1 MKSRIWFIAVV
12 CLALTGVVMARGFG
26 VSPVPSQTIMLDD
39 PIEVDDPN
47 EVEDPNEPIDIPE

>member
-12 CLALTGVVMARGFG
+12 CLVLTGVVMARGFG
-26 VSPVPSQTIMLDD
+26 VSSIPNQMIMLDD
-39 PIEVDDPN
+39 PNDVDDPN